1 MASVFINK
9 LCILK
14 VFKFLVL
21 KHEELLHL
29 LALTN
34 ANGIG
39 DVMAKKLIAHCG
51 SAIEVFSEKKQN
63 LAKIQGIGSS
73 ITYALKDKSI
83 FEKAAQEIEFI
94 DKNDVQ
100 YSYFLDD
107 EYPNYLKHCFD
118 APILFFK
125 KGTIDVNSYKTISIV
140 GTRQMTSYGKSVLE
154 DLITKLKEYNPVII
168 SGLAYGVDIHAHKLA
183 LEHKLQTVAVL
194 AHGLDRV
201 YPSIHKKYA
210 NEMLKNGGL
219 ITDFW
224 SGTKPDRE
232 NFVKRNRIVAGL
244 SQATIVIESAEKGG
258 SLITADMAN
267 SYNRDV
273 FAIPGRIT
281 DAYSRGCNQLIKT
294 NKAATLTSAKDIAYI
309 LGWER
314 EDKKKKTI
322 QKELF
327 VELNDTEKQVY
338 NYLLKEGKQQLD
350 VIALHCN
357 LPIFKIAT
365 LLLNLELKGVIKPLP
380 GKIFEAV

>member
-1 MASVFINK
+1 M
-9 LCILK
+9 
-14 VFKFLVL
+14 

-29 LALTN
+29 LALIN
-34 ANGIG
+34 ADGIG
-39 DVMAKKLIAHCG
+39 DVVAKKLISHCG
-51 SAIEVFSEKKQN
+51 SAIAIFKEKKQS
-63 LAKIQGIGSS
+63 LEKIQGIGTS
-73 ITYALKDKSI
+73 ITYALKDKTT
-83 FEKAAQEIEFI
+83 FERAAKEIEFI
-94 DKNDVQ
+94 TKNNIE
-100 YSYFLDD
+100 YSYFQDD
-107 EYPNYLKHCFD
+107 DYPNYLKHCFD
-118 APILFFK
+118 SPVLFFK
-125 KGTIDVNSYKTISIV
+125 KGTIDVNNFKTISIV

-154 DLITKLKEYNPVII
+154 DLILKLKEYNPVII
-168 SGLAYGVDIHAHKLA
+168 SGLAYGVDVYAHKLA

-201 YPSIHKKYA
+201 YPAVHKKYA
-210 NEMLKNGGL
+210 DEMLKNGGL

-224 SGTKPDRE
+224 SGSRPDKE

-258 SLITADMAN
+258 SLITADIAN

-294 NKAATLTSAKDIAYI
+294 NKAAALTSANDIAYI
-309 LGWER
+309 LGWEKDD
-314 EDKKKKTI
+314 EKKKTV
-322 QKELF
+322 QKQLF
-327 VELNDTEKQVY
+327 IELNDTEKQVY

-365 LLLNLELKGVIKPLP
+365 LLLNLELKGAIKPLP
-380 GKIFEAV
+380 GKIFEAI